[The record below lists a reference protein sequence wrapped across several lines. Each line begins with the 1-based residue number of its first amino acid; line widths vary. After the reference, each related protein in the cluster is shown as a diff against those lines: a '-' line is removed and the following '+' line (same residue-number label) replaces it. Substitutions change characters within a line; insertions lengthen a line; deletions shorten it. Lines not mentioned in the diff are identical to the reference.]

1 METPG
6 NEKGTPLQFGD
17 RTTSDVVVRLRTPEG
32 RDEWLYSH
40 TSILTKKSKYFADRL
55 SDTWPTCQILDAR
68 SCVEVHSQDSDFDYH
83 ITLLRLFY
91 VVSDSLISES
101 EHGVR
106 NALGILRVAIEL
118 DCPIIVSAC
127 VEFLESVPWEESE
140 EEEIL
145 RTIPN
150 MGPSVN
156 PILSRLQ
163 PVDPATIFRIFLSA
177 LRLAMSSPPPS
188 LRDLKTSAQEQLEY
202 MLTDDDD
209 APLLAACDKVK
220 LEVRECTKT
229 LFSNFCSLL
238 ESLSKEDKTT
248 ISKKVKLE
256 LLESNLSDLSWVC
269 QISSKLEIMRDVVTF
284 WSEVSNT
291 LIRTLEDET
300 SISETL
306 EIKFK
311 TIEVATKI
319 IEAIG
324 YGTVILPTAKR
335 LHMVNLWLP
344 FARSAKPIIDASSN
358 DIDEQRTKSDIWKTL
373 ESALISIIL
382 ALPSEYQADILSE
395 WLGNKHIQYPDLTE
409 AFEVWCYRSKVAKKR
424 LASCVSPFESS

>member
-1 METPG
+1 METPTTE
-6 NEKGTPLQFGD
+6 NGTPLQFGD

-32 RDEWLYSH
+32 RDEWLYCH
-40 TSILTKKSKYFADRL
+40 TSILIKK
-55 SDTWPTCQILDAR
+55 I
-68 SCVEVHSQDSDFDYH
+68 
-83 ITLLRLFY
+83 
-91 VVSDSLISES
+91 SDSLISES

-106 NALGILRVAIEL
+106 NALGILRVALEL
-118 DCPIIVSAC
+118 DCPNIVSAC
-127 VEFLESVPWEESE
+127 VQYLESVPWEESE

-188 LRDLKTSAQEQLEY
+188 LKDLKTSAQEQLEY

-209 APLLAACDKVK
+209 APLLTACDKVK

-229 LFSNFCSLL
+229 LLSNFSSLL
-238 ESLSKEDKTT
+238 ESLMEDKTT
-248 ISKKVKLE
+248 ISKTVKFE
-256 LLESNLSDLSWVC
+256 LLKSHLSDLSWAC
-269 QISSKLEIMRDVVTF
+269 QISSKLDIMRDLVTF
-284 WSEVSNT
+284 WSDVSST
-291 LIRTLEDET
+291 LVRILEDES
-300 SISETL
+300 SITETV

-311 TIEVATKI
+311 TIEVSTKI

-324 YGTVILPTAKR
+324 YGHVILPTAKR
-335 LHMVNLWLP
+335 LHMVNIWLP
-344 FARSAKPIIDASSN
+344 FARATKPIIDASSN
-358 DIDEQRTKSDIWKTL
+358 DIEDDDDNAKQRTDSDIWQTL
-373 ESALISIIL
+373 ESAFISIIL
-382 ALPSEYQADILSE
+382 ALPSDYQADILSE
-395 WLGNKHIQYPDLTE
+395 WLGNQHIQYPDLTE

-424 LASCVSPFESS
+424 LASCVSPFE

>member
-1 METPG
+1 
-6 NEKGTPLQFGD
+6 
-17 RTTSDVVVRLRTPEG
+17 
-32 RDEWLYSH
+32 
-40 TSILTKKSKYFADRL
+40 
-55 SDTWPTCQILDAR
+55 
-68 SCVEVHSQDSDFDYH
+68 
-83 ITLLRLFY
+83 
-91 VVSDSLISES
+91 
-101 EHGVR
+101 
-106 NALGILRVAIEL
+106 
-118 DCPIIVSAC
+118 
-127 VEFLESVPWEESE
+127 
-140 EEEIL
+140 
-145 RTIPN
+145 
-150 MGPSVN
+150 
-156 PILSRLQ
+156 
-163 PVDPATIFRIFLSA
+163 
-177 LRLAMSSPPPS
+177 MSSPPPS